1 MKVIVNKKEIEI
13 EDNCSVCRLLDII
26 PIEKNGSFA
35 VAVGTKVI
43 NRKLWQETFL
53 KEGDNITI
61 IGATCGG

>member
-1 MKVIVNKKEIEI
+1 MKVIVNKKEMEV

-26 PIEKNGSFA
+26 PVENNGSFA

-43 NRKLWQETFL
+43 NRKLWQKTFL

>member
-1 MKVIVNKKEIEI
+1 
-13 EDNCSVCRLLDII
+13 
-26 PIEKNGSFA
+26 KNGSFA
-35 VAVGTKVI
+35 VAIGTKVI

>member
-1 MKVIVNKKEIEI
+1 MKIIVNKKEMEV

-26 PIEKNGSFA
+26 PVEKNGSFA
-35 VAVGTKVI
+35 VAVGAKVI
-43 NRKLWQETFL
+43 NRKLWQETVL